1 MIAKSS
7 LMHKSTRGVVG
18 VRGAAVH
25 VHVHANRQTGLQTSS
40 STSSSFCSTTL
51 HEQQQQQHRSKVKTL
66 AATGSDEDMKVM
78 DDELSRQLERLRIAE
93 RDNMELKKQIDEL
106 ESELNIDFEVS

>member
-51 HEQQQQQHRSKVKTL
+51 HEQQRIKVKTL

>member
-1 MIAKSS
+1 M
-7 LMHKSTRGVVG
+7 
-18 VRGAAVH
+18 
-25 VHVHANRQTGLQTSS
+25 
-40 STSSSFCSTTL
+40 
-51 HEQQQQQHRSKVKTL
+51 